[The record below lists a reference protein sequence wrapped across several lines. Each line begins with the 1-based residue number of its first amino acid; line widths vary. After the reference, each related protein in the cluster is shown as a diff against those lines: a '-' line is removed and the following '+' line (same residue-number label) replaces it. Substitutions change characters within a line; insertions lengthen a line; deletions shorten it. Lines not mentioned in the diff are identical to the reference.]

1 MSTACDQLCQTSTET
16 AAFSIIEPEPSNATE
31 AFLSVLMGKA
41 TGAHVRGLVPEGYC
55 IETDGRFRAS
65 PLRKPRRDG
74 VPGFE
79 AGVTQY
85 RKSPMRSL
93 ERWR

>member
-1 MSTACDQLCQTSTET
+1 
-16 AAFSIIEPEPSNATE
+16 
-31 AFLSVLMGKA
+31 MGKA

-85 RKSPMRSL
+85 RKIPDAIA
-93 ERWR
+93 